1 MRIDGWQGHTDDE
14 PNWFRYIGV
23 GDAPQ
28 LTNHLVDVLATRF
41 GVPHPDVIQT
51 VALPGHTFAPMQL
64 SVLLMSLANV
74 LAQASGD
81 LSLRTRWAGRLMR
94 RLKLTTAQLDRTCG
108 AVLGSAVGD
117 ALGAGYEFGSAT
129 VGSNGRR

>member
-1 MRIDGWQGHTDDE
+1 MAEDQVVGARVCDQCALMRIDGWQGHTDDE

-51 VALPGHTFAPMQL
+51 VALPGYPFVPMQL
-64 SVLLMSLANV
+64 LVLPASFANV

-81 LSLRTRWAGRLMR
+81 LSLRTGGRV
-94 RLKLTTAQLDRTCG
+94 A
-108 AVLGSAVGD
+108 
-117 ALGAGYEFGSAT
+117 
-129 VGSNGRR
+129 